1 MGSTESDIL
10 DRIVTNLSGINGTG
24 SYDYDLSGSDQVQIG
39 MTAEPARVPAAY
51 IFPITLNTSQTKGRT
66 PLRRYDRTLKV
77 QIDVYVPAT
86 GSAPGNA
93 IKAALNAQDDVML
106 ALELDRSLGS
116 TGVHDIE
123 IEASAYDGAE
133 LNRPGLGVATL
144 LLTVIYSETGGA

>member
-1 MGSTESDIL
+1 MGSTESSIL
-10 DRIVTNLSGINGTG
+10 DRIVTNLSAIDGTG
-24 SYDYDLSGSDQVQIG
+24 SYDYDFSATDAVQIG
-39 MTAEPARVPAAY
+39 MTSEPNIVPAAY
-51 IFPITLNTSQTKGRT
+51 VFPMTLNTAQTPRRT
-66 PLRRYDRTLKV
+66 PMNRYDRTFKI

-86 GSAPGNA
+86 DSTPGLA

-106 ALELDRSLGS
+106 ALEADRSLGS

-144 LLTVIYSETGGA
+144 LLTVIYSERGGA